1 MFKFDSKAFTN
12 FSKARTAYANLAK
25 SDAKPEDQAQG
36 FTDMMDALGED
47 TMAEI
52 KNQVHLQTD
61 EVLNAQRKD
70 PSMTGDEVK
79 FFNALTAGDLS
90 HTEKTEVTLPETT
103 VDQIFEDLV
112 DQHPFLQTI
121 KLQTTGLRLK
131 FLKTDKT
138 DGKAVWGEIF
148 DEIKG
153 QLTAKFKDQTAT
165 QSKLTAFVALPNDIL
180 EFGASWIKQFVM
192 TQITEAFAAALES
205 AFLVGDGNEKPIG
218 LISDLSKGT
227 VNGDTTT
234 YAQKASAGTITLKDT
249 ETAKKELAGIVK
261 KLSVK
266 ENDKPYVAKGKTVLV
281 VTPGVSLD
289 MEAAMTMQ
297 NVNGQWVLAYPFGIQ
312 IVESQYVPAG
322 KMIAFVPD
330 RYDAYVAG
338 AVNIKKFTETLAMED
353 GTLYTAKQFA
363 YGKGKDNNAA
373 FVYDLALETA
383 SATTADTAGK

>member
-1 MFKFDSKAFTN
+1 MIKFDTKAFKN
-12 FSKARTAYANLAK
+12 FTDAREKYAQLVKDA
-25 SDAKPEDQAQG
+25 AKPEEQQQG

-47 TMAEI
+47 TLSEI

-61 EVLNAQRKD
+61 DVLNAQRKD

-103 VDQIFEDLV
+103 VNQIFEDLV

-131 FLKTDKT
+131 FLKTDET
-138 DGKAVWGEIF
+138 GGKAVWGKVF

-153 QLTAKFKDQTAT
+153 QLTAKFDDQTAT

-180 EFGASWIKQFVM
+180 EFGAAWIKQFVM
-192 TQITEAFAAALES
+192 AQITEAFAAALES
-205 AFLVGDGNEKPIG
+205 AFLVGDGNDKPIG

-227 VNGDTTT
+227 VSGDTTT
-234 YAQKASAGTITLKDT
+234 YAQKASVGSITLKDT

-266 ENDKPYVAKGKTVLV
+266 ENGKPYVAKGKTVLV
-281 VTPGVSLD
+281 VTPGISLD

-312 IVESQYVPAG
+312 IVESQYVPNG
-322 KMIAFVPD
+322 KLIAFVPD

-363 YGKGKDNNAA
+363 YGKGKDNNVA

-383 SATTADTAGK
+383 TTTDTAGK

>member
-1 MFKFDSKAFTN
+1 MIKFDTKAFKN
-12 FSKARTAYANLAK
+12 FTDAREKYAQLVKDA
-25 SDAKPEDQAQG
+25 AKPEEQQQG

-47 TMAEI
+47 TLSEI

-61 EVLNAQRKD
+61 DVLNAQRKD

-131 FLKTDKT
+131 FLKTDET
-138 DGKAVWGEIF
+138 GGKAVWGKVF

-153 QLTAKFKDQTAT
+153 QLTAKFDDQTAT

-180 EFGASWIKQFVM
+180 EFGAAWIKQFVM
-192 TQITEAFAAALES
+192 AQITEAFAAALES
-205 AFLVGDGNEKPIG
+205 AFLVGDGNDKPIG

-227 VNGDTTT
+227 VSGDTTT
-234 YAQKASAGTITLKDT
+234 YAQKASVGSITLKDT

-266 ENDKPYVAKGKTVLV
+266 ENGKPYVAKGKTVLV
-281 VTPGVSLD
+281 VTPGISLD

-297 NVNGQWVLAYPFGIQ
+297 NVNDQWVLAYPFGIQ
-312 IVESQYVPAG
+312 IVESQYVPNG
-322 KMIAFVPD
+322 KLIAFVPD

-363 YGKGKDNNAA
+363 YGKGKDNNVA

-383 SATTADTAGK
+383 TTTDTAGK

>member
-1 MFKFDSKAFTN
+1 
-12 FSKARTAYANLAK
+12 
-25 SDAKPEDQAQG
+25 
-36 FTDMMDALGED
+36 
-47 TMAEI
+47 
-52 KNQVHLQTD
+52 HLQTD
-61 EVLNAQRKD
+61 DVLNAQRKD

-103 VDQIFEDLV
+103 VNQIFEDLV

-131 FLKTDKT
+131 FLKTDET
-138 DGKAVWGEIF
+138 GGKAVWGKVF

-153 QLTAKFKDQTAT
+153 QLTAKFDDQTAT

-180 EFGASWIKQFVM
+180 EFGAAWIKQFVM
-192 TQITEAFAAALES
+192 AQITEAFAAALES
-205 AFLVGDGNEKPIG
+205 AFLVGDGNDKPIG

-227 VNGDTTT
+227 VSGDTTT
-234 YAQKASAGTITLKDT
+234 YAQKASVGSITLKDT

-266 ENDKPYVAKGKTVLV
+266 ENGKPYVAKGKTVLV
-281 VTPGVSLD
+281 VTPGISLD

-312 IVESQYVPAG
+312 IVESQYVPNG
-322 KMIAFVPD
+322 KLIAFVPD

-363 YGKGKDNNAA
+363 YGKGKDNNVA

-383 SATTADTAGK
+383 TTTDTAGK

>member
-1 MFKFDSKAFTN
+1 MIKFDTKAFKN
-12 FSKARTAYANLAK
+12 FTDAREKYAQLVKDA
-25 SDAKPEDQAQG
+25 AKPEEQQQG

-47 TMAEI
+47 TLSEI

-61 EVLNAQRKD
+61 DVLNAQRKD

-103 VDQIFEDLV
+103 VNQIFEDLV

-131 FLKTDKT
+131 FLKTDET
-138 DGKAVWGEIF
+138 GGKAVWGKVF

-153 QLTAKFKDQTAT
+153 QLTAKFDDQTAT

-180 EFGASWIKQFVM
+180 EFGAAWIKQFVM
-192 TQITEAFAAALES
+192 AQITEAFAAALES
-205 AFLVGDGNEKPIG
+205 AFLVGDGNDKSIG

-227 VNGDTTT
+227 VSGDTTT
-234 YAQKASAGTITLKDT
+234 YAQKASVGSITLKDT
-249 ETAKKELAGIVK
+249 ETTKKELAGIVK

-266 ENDKPYVAKGKTVLV
+266 ENGKPYVAKGKTVLV
-281 VTPGVSLD
+281 VTPGISLD

-312 IVESQYVPAG
+312 IVESQYVPNG
-322 KMIAFVPD
+322 KLIAFVPD

-363 YGKGKDNNAA
+363 YGKGKDNNVA

-383 SATTADTAGK
+383 TTTDTAGK

>member
-1 MFKFDSKAFTN
+1 MIKFDPETFNN
-12 FSKARTAYANLAK
+12 FSAKRKAYAELAK
-25 SDAKPEDQAQG
+25 SDAKPEEKAQG
-36 FTDMMDALGED
+36 FTDMMDALGTD

-61 EVLNAQRKD
+61 DVLNAQRKD

-131 FLKTDKT
+131 FLKTDET
-138 DGKAVWGEIF
+138 GGKAVWGKVF

-153 QLTAKFKDQTAT
+153 QLTAKFDDQTAT

-180 EFGASWIKQFVM
+180 EFGAAWIKQFVM

-205 AFLVGDGNEKPIG
+205 AFLIGDGNDKPIG

-234 YAQKASAGTITLKDT
+234 YAQKASAGSITLKDT

-266 ENDKPYVAKGKTVLV
+266 ENGKPYVAKGKTVLV

-312 IVESQYVPAG
+312 IVESQYVPNG
-322 KMIAFVPD
+322 KLIAFVPD

-363 YGKGKDNNAA
+363 YGKGKDNNVA
-373 FVYDLALETA
+373 FVYDLAFETA
-383 SATTADTAGK
+383 TTTDTAGK

>member
-1 MFKFDSKAFTN
+1 MIKFDPKTFTN
-12 FSKARTAYANLAK
+12 FSTKRKVYAELMKN
-25 SDAKPEDQAQG
+25 STDADKQAQG

-61 EVLNAQRKD
+61 DVLNAQRKD

-131 FLKTDKT
+131 FLKTDET
-138 DGKAVWGEIF
+138 GGKAVWGKVF

-153 QLTAKFKDQTAT
+153 QLTAKFDDQTAT

-180 EFGASWIKQFVM
+180 EFGAAWIKQFVM
-192 TQITEAFAAALES
+192 AQITEAFAAALES
-205 AFLVGDGNEKPIG
+205 AFLVGDGNDKPIG

-227 VNGDTTT
+227 VSGDTTT
-234 YAQKASAGTITLKDT
+234 YAQKASVGSITLKDT

-266 ENDKPYVAKGKTVLV
+266 ENGKPYVAKGKTVLV
-281 VTPGVSLD
+281 VTPGISLD

-312 IVESQYVPAG
+312 IVESQYVPNG
-322 KMIAFVPD
+322 KLIAFVPD

-363 YGKGKDNNAA
+363 YGKGKDNNVA

-383 SATTADTAGK
+383 TTTDTAGK

>member
-1 MFKFDSKAFTN
+1 MIKFDTKAFKN
-12 FSKARTAYANLAK
+12 FTDAREKYAQLVKDA
-25 SDAKPEDQAQG
+25 AKPEEQQQG

-47 TMAEI
+47 TLSEI

-61 EVLNAQRKD
+61 DVLNAQRKD

-131 FLKTDKT
+131 FLKTDET
-138 DGKAVWGEIF
+138 GGKAVWGKVF

-153 QLTAKFKDQTAT
+153 QLTAKFDDQTAT

-180 EFGASWIKQFVM
+180 EFGAAWIKQFVM
-192 TQITEAFAAALES
+192 AQITEAFAAALES
-205 AFLVGDGNEKPIG
+205 AFLVGDGNDKPIG

-227 VNGDTTT
+227 VSGDTTT
-234 YAQKASAGTITLKDT
+234 YAQKASVGSITLKDT

-266 ENDKPYVAKGKTVLV
+266 ENGKPYVAKGKTVLV
-281 VTPGVSLD
+281 VTPGISLD

-312 IVESQYVPAG
+312 IVESQYVPNG
-322 KMIAFVPD
+322 KLIAFVPD

-363 YGKGKDNNAA
+363 YGKGKDNNVA

-383 SATTADTAGK
+383 TTTDTAGK

>member
-1 MFKFDSKAFTN
+1 MIKFDPKTFTN
-12 FSKARTAYANLAK
+12 FSTKRKAYAELMKN
-25 SDAKPEDQAQG
+25 STDADKQAQG

-61 EVLNAQRKD
+61 DVLNAQRKD

-131 FLKTDKT
+131 FLKTDET
-138 DGKAVWGEIF
+138 GGKAVWGKVF

-153 QLTAKFKDQTAT
+153 QLTAKFDDQTAT

-180 EFGASWIKQFVM
+180 EFGAAWIKQFVM
-192 TQITEAFAAALES
+192 AQITEAFAAALES
-205 AFLVGDGNEKPIG
+205 AFLVGDGNDKPIG

-227 VNGDTTT
+227 VSGDTTT
-234 YAQKASAGTITLKDT
+234 YAQKASVGSITLKDT

-261 KLSVK
+261 KLSVN
-266 ENDKPYVAKGKTVLV
+266 ENGKPYVAKGKTVLV
-281 VTPGVSLD
+281 VTPGISLD

-312 IVESQYVPAG
+312 IVESQYVPNG
-322 KMIAFVPD
+322 KLIAFVPD

-363 YGKGKDNNAA
+363 YGKGKDNNVA

-383 SATTADTAGK
+383 TTTDTAGK

>member
-1 MFKFDSKAFTN
+1 MIKFDTKAFKN
-12 FSKARTAYANLAK
+12 FTDAREKYAQLVKDA
-25 SDAKPEDQAQG
+25 AKPEEQQQG

-47 TMAEI
+47 TLSEI

-61 EVLNAQRKD
+61 DVLNAQRKD

-131 FLKTDKT
+131 FLKTDET
-138 DGKAVWGEIF
+138 GGKAVWGKVF

-153 QLTAKFKDQTAT
+153 QLTAKFDDQTAT

-180 EFGASWIKQFVM
+180 EFGAAWIKQFVM
-192 TQITEAFAAALES
+192 AQITEAFAAALES
-205 AFLVGDGNEKPIG
+205 AFLVGDGNDKPIG

-227 VNGDTTT
+227 VSGDTTT
-234 YAQKASAGTITLKDT
+234 YAQKASVGSITLKDT

-266 ENDKPYVAKGKTVLV
+266 ENGKPYVAKGKTVLV
-281 VTPGVSLD
+281 VTPGISLD

-297 NVNGQWVLAYPFGIQ
+297 NVNGQWVLAYPFKIQ
-312 IVESQYVPAG
+312 IVESQYVPNG
-322 KMIAFVPD
+322 KLIAFVPD

-363 YGKGKDNNAA
+363 YGKGKDNNVA

-383 SATTADTAGK
+383 TTTDTAGK